1 MTMRSLMF
9 VLAGVWLAFP
19 GGCTKEAAQ
28 QAPTGKM
35 LPAEVMVKVLADAHV
50 AEAALQNIH
59 GPRRD
64 SLAALYYG
72 QIFAI
77 HGITKEDF
85 EYTYDR
91 MRQQPELLDEI
102 YGEVMARLDRFRA
115 GAYTE
120 QPPQPAGE

>member
-1 MTMRSLMF
+1 MMAVLGTTTIIA
-9 VLAGVWLAFP
+9 LAG
-19 GGCTKEAAQ
+19 CTHDAGEP
-28 QAPTGKM
+28 APKGKM
-35 LPAEVMVKVLADAHV
+35 LPAEVMIEVLADAHV

-64 SLAALYYG
+64 SLATRYYS

-77 HGITKEDF
+77 HGITRADF

-115 GAYTE
+115 GAYAPSQSE
-120 QPPQPAGE
+120 GE

>member
-1 MTMRSLMF
+1 MSMRHMMAVLTATAIIA
-9 VLAGVWLAFP
+9 LAG
-19 GGCTKEAAQ
+19 CTRAREQK
-28 QAPTGKM
+28 PKGKM
-35 LPAEVMVKVLADAHV
+35 LPAEVMIEVLADAHV

-64 SLAALYYG
+64 SLATLYYS

-77 HGITKEDF
+77 HGIAKEDF

-91 MRQQPELLDEI
+91 MRQQPELLDKI

-115 GAYTE
+115 GAYAE
-120 QPPQPAGE
+120 PAIPGK

>member
-1 MTMRSLMF
+1 MTGVLTA
-9 VLAGVWLAFP
+9 VLIALAG
-19 GGCTKEAAQ
+19 CTHDADEQK
-28 QAPTGKM
+28 PKGKM
-35 LPAEVMVKVLADAHV
+35 LPPEVMIEVLADAHV

-64 SLAALYYG
+64 SLATLYYD

-91 MRQQPELLDEI
+91 MREQPELLDEI

-115 GAYTE
+115 GAYAE
-120 QPPQPAGE
+120 PQPQGK